1 MAAINK
7 NYSSTSQYLRTG
19 DPNQPAAPATRQ
31 KRMNRPVQ
39 QQLFKNEDKIVSR
52 GQHLVPPLKKRGV
65 ARDVTRRTYARQ
77 PIGAVIAKE
86 SEKVKDM
93 TVLA

>member
-31 KRMNRPVQ
+31 TRMNREVQ
-39 QQLFKNEDKIVSR
+39 QQLFENVDKIVSR
-52 GQHLVPPLKKRGV
+52 GQHLIPPLKNEEWR
-65 ARDVTRRTYARQ
+65 AT
-77 PIGAVIAKE
+77 
-86 SEKVKDM
+86 
-93 TVLA
+93 